1 MAEGATRQAS
11 NGLRATE
18 QLAASLANRRASLTV
33 PNKPM
38 VATATTSLGI
48 NSRDLGRRHIGQPL
62 GAEQR
67 GNGHR
72 ASKSKPRTMTEGR
85 ATMDRRQAAGAL
97 QP

>member
-1 MAEGATRQAS
+1 MAEGATRQAI

-48 NSRDLGRRHIGQPL
+48 NSREMGRRHIGQPF
-62 GAEQR
+62 GRDEQ
-67 GNGHR
+67 
-72 ASKSKPRTMTEGR
+72 A
-85 ATMDRRQAAGAL
+85 
-97 QP
+97 